1 MKYVNKE
8 IISSVVTGVL
18 ITLILYY
25 FNRNDDIK
33 VPLKTYIKTC
43 ITSTLLIIAL
53 LYVKT
58 HFIDKQSLN
67 GPLTT
72 SNYQENISLGDPTF

>member
-33 VPLKTYIKTC
+33 VPLKTLNRFGLIDGARYID
-43 ITSTLLIIAL
+43 IE
-53 LYVKT
+53 
-58 HFIDKQSLN
+58 LN
-67 GPLTT
+67 NG
-72 SNYQENISLGDPTF
+72 